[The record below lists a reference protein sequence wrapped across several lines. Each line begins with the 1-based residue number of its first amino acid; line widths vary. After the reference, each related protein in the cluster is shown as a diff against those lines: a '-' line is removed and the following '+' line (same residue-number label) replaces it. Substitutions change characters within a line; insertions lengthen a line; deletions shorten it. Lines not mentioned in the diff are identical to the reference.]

1 MEARKRRTGTVRR
14 ARSPIDRATR
24 TLRLALTTRDRL
36 RCLLRE
42 SLTRAATILKVT
54 EMKKITTGRT
64 TRVTKG
70 TIARDKFK
78 VSVDLTSLK

>member
-1 MEARKRRTGTVRR
+1 
-14 ARSPIDRATR
+14 
-24 TLRLALTTRDRL
+24 
-36 RCLLRE
+36 LLRE